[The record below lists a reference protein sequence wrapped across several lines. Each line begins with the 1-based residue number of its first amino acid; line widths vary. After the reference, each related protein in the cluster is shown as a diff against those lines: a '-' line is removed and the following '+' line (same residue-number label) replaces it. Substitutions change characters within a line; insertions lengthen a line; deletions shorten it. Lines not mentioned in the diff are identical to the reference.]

1 MVQSD
6 VRLLGMWASP
16 FVLRVRIALNLK
28 QVQYEFVEETVGVKS
43 ELLLKSN
50 PVHKKVPV
58 LLHGG
63 KSISESLIIIQYIDN
78 AWASSGPSILPSDP
92 YDRASHQFWAAYV
105 DDKHCWDNTGR
116 GEGRMVGIDPY
127 TSYVL
132 LKEEIFHI
140 SYKLVV
146 FEIKIRIFAWRIRNH
161 KFYE

>member
-28 QVQYEFVEETVGVKS
+28 QVQYEFLEETVGVKS

-78 AWASSGPSILPSDP
+78 AWASSGPSILPADP

-105 DDKHCWDNTGR
+105 DDKVPSPETLPRCTFW
-116 GEGRMVGIDPY
+116 Y
-127 TSYVL
+127 
-132 LKEEIFHI
+132 
-140 SYKLVV
+140 
-146 FEIKIRIFAWRIRNH
+146 FEMSF
-161 KFYE
+161 